1 MVSLAADDDA
11 DPSAVGEVASQ
22 NGILKSMLKLFSF
35 SSMTPGTNKQHECLY
50 QACLFSLI

>member
-22 NGILKSMLKLFSF
+22 NGILKSILKLFSF
-35 SSMTPGTNKQHECLY
+35 SSMTPGTNKQHE
-50 QACLFSLI
+50 